1 MIYRK
6 LVLKVSYIKLP
17 IEPAKILPM
26 KLPPKAPSKPS
37 DYAKAR
43 SGHEL
48 EVNVDDRADVY
59 SQASGEIFKILVIFI
74 CPNIWTGF
82 HNIFRFFV

>member
-6 LVLKVSYIKLP
+6 LVLRVSDIDIKFL

-26 KLPPKAPSKPS
+26 KLPPKAPLKPS
-37 DYAKAR
+37 DYAKTR

-48 EVNVDDRADVY
+48 DVNVDDRADVY
-59 SQASGEIFKILVIFI
+59 SQASGKIFM
-74 CPNIWTGF
+74 
-82 HNIFRFFV
+82 RFLR